1 VDRQKPEIKKLV
13 VNSAAATIAERLK
26 QRSLTASQE
35 NQLVFELKGRIES
48 KRDLQIEIHAIP
60 DKEAQ
65 NFAHQLQG
73 VFQRAGWKVLMA
85 SSPLDAARHGS
96 GVVLAK
102 MDERILP
109 DTRAVQKALERV
121 DINAEIVDAK
131 DREYID
137 DNFTGHVSLYV
148 LANVR

>member
-1 VDRQKPEIKKLV
+1 
-13 VNSAAATIAERLK
+13 
-26 QRSLTASQE
+26 
-35 NQLVFELKGRIES
+35 
-48 KRDLQIEIHAIP
+48 
-60 DKEAQ
+60 
-65 NFAHQLQG
+65 
-73 VFQRAGWKVLMA
+73 
-85 SSPLDAARHGS
+85 
-96 GVVLAK
+96 VVLAK